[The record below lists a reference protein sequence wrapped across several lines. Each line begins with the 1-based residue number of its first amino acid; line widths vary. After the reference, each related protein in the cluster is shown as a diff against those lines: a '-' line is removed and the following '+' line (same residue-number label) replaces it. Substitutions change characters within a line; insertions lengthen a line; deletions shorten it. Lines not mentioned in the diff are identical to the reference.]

1 MGVVARE
8 VGPDQ
13 VILEAAN
20 FLIRRPNRRKCI
32 THHCS
37 KLINREDW
45 HLPVLLEHDVQDIV
59 AAAPGNLPR

>member
-1 MGVVARE
+1 VARE

-20 FLIRRPNRRKCI
+20 FLIRRPDGRKRI

-37 KLINREDW
+37 KLIDRDDW
-45 HLPVLLEHDVQDIV
+45 HLPVLLEDDVQDNV
-59 AAAPGNLPR
+59 ASAPRDPLQ